1 MIPMGTLRIRAKHL
15 IVYAVAAAL
24 AVANGVAPRHAQ
36 AAAHAQAMSGAVQK
50 APAPHA
56 TSAHHAD
63 LAVTAQP
70 PCHGAAESAPASS
83 PEHGPLHNCCVAS
96 CAAMALI
103 IASTDLQEVLLP
115 RDFVAV
121 APAGL
126 MPVTLASADPPP
138 R

>member
-1 MIPMGTLRIRAKHL
+1 MVLMGTLHIRARHL
-15 IVYAVAAAL
+15 VIYAVAAAL

-36 AAAHAQAMSGAVQK
+36 AAAHAQAMSGAAQK

-56 TSAHHAD
+56 ASAHHAD

-70 PCHGAAESAPASS
+70 PCHGTAESAPASS

-96 CAAMALI
+96 CAAIALI
-103 IASTDLQEVLLP
+103 FASTGLQEVLQP
-115 RDFVAV
+115 RDFIAV
-121 APAGL
+121 APAGS